1 MMVEQYLFY
10 CMDHN
15 LFQMFILSLG
25 WIQPFF
31 GEKGAV
37 VVSDIYPTKR
47 KNVFTLCG
55 GSYDLKGI
63 SVTTYVQI
71 IL

>member
-1 MMVEQYLFY
+1 
-10 CMDHN
+10 
-15 LFQMFILSLG
+15 MFILSLG

-47 KNVFTLCG
+47 KNVFTLCVV
-55 GSYDLKGI
+55 SYDLKGI